1 MSRGK
6 ENGDNSLEKLRLN
19 WEWSG
24 FRCTSPKCPFRSNL
38 IFLSF
43 LLPFLYDGV
52 LLQGVVETLD
62 RENDWLE
69 MSEEGARVKTFY
81 NLDIFVSF
89 CLDNYLAFSDHE
101 NMHFLLHF

>member
-6 ENGDNSLEKLRLN
+6 EYGDNGLEKPRLN

-24 FRCTSPKCPFRSNL
+24 FRCTSPKC
-38 IFLSF
+38 
-43 LLPFLYDGV
+43 LLYGCV

-69 MSEEGARVKTFY
+69 MSEEGARVNTFY
-81 NLDIFVSF
+81 I
-89 CLDNYLAFSDHE
+89 
-101 NMHFLLHF
+101 